1 MRYVS
6 EQFKEKQNRLIRPAL
21 KLWFEVATD
30 VQMPHWFSTSLAIQN
45 LDDFDD
51 SVAPI
56 VKPTG
61 CTNEYYYAVVGDG
74 IGVDDPN
81 RMCAPDN
88 SSVIATPTHS
98 VPVGVLDF
106 SSVNEEM
113 LIGSTAQSYFNFVG
127 IPYKYTLSFKG
138 GLIPESVRVEVYD
151 TNTSTWSTEQT
162 IDNSELKEE
171 IVYTTSGVE
180 DNGKWRR
187 FWVKNTTKSGR
198 YQLNWLKNNTD
209 YDYVSNPPVVF
220 ENNRIT
226 SISVDKDTN
235 LTSQTMPSYE
245 MSVTCLDPDGQYKP
259 ETIYWEHQFKE
270 GKACLLKIGYGN
282 EAGTEYLDMM
292 YGILTAQPDYAQNN
306 ITFKISVGFNSSGK
320 GRANLSSLVSA
331 IQPGGEVD
339 SRLFSTLIT
348 SLFTS
353 SDVIKDATDNTNTK
367 TNHYEFIRTDSRQL
381 VANAVGGYIVA
392 RSNEVNLHDTCDIQ
406 YKAIDDVL
414 PRYDQIKNILQNR
427 SKVGTLE
434 ITRYENR
441 LASDY
446 IDIEAT
452 ERVSIPVGS
461 ASALFVLPYWAYG
474 RIELRNA
481 QAADPSAV
489 VALLTAANPES
500 VSENG
505 TFIANIAFRSNTA
518 TTIKPIVR
526 FYGVNSTGYQEN
538 ETVGSD
544 TGEPYINDNALVTNA
559 YVANRV
565 KRVARFASDVSNQ
578 YEVDVVQDLRY
589 EIGDVIRLETEKDV
603 FKTCVITALK
613 FNLPG
618 STGHVTCRK
627 IFAIEDSANAM
638 SGIKNAELIKYT
650 NGGGITV
657 VESDRDT
664 VVVGL
669 VKYNNERYYIVAGA
683 SSIKKVQGGSTTI
696 VAPNIKVTD
705 NNAHVWNCYYFN
717 ANNTTANFTPVD
729 LGTYSTMMMNNI
741 YAYGVVTLI
750 TKLYEEQNMTSP
762 VDYDCSY
769 VVN

>member
-21 KLWFEVATD
+21 KLWFEVATET
-30 VQMPHWFSTSLAIQN
+30 QMVYWFSSNQAVAN

-61 CTNEYYYAVVGDG
+61 CTNEYYYAVLGDG
-74 IGVDDPN
+74 VGVDDPN

-88 SSVIATPTHS
+88 SGVIATPTHS

-106 SSVNEEM
+106 ASVNEEM
-113 LIGSTAQSYFNFVG
+113 LIGSTVQYYFNLIS
-127 IPYKYTLSFKG
+127 IPYKFTLSFKG

-162 IDNSELKEE
+162 INNSDLKEE
-171 IVYTTSGVE
+171 IIYTPLAVQDS
-180 DNGKWRR
+180 GKWRR

-198 YQLNWLKNNTD
+198 YQLNWFKNNNN
-209 YDYVSNPPVVF
+209 YDYAYSPIVF
-220 ENNRIT
+220 ENNY
-226 SISVDKDTN
+226 ISSVGVNNDTD
-235 LTSQTMPSYE
+235 LTSQTMPNYE
-245 MSVTCLDPDGQYKP
+245 MTVACIDPDNVYKP

-270 GKACLLKIGYGN
+270 GKACLLKVGYET
-282 EAGTEYLDMM
+282 EAGTEYLDIM
-292 YGILTAQPDYAQNN
+292 YGILTAQPDYEQNK
-306 ITFKISVGFNSSGK
+306 ITFKISVGFNSGGK
-320 GRANLSSLVSA
+320 GRANLSSLPSA
-331 IQPGGEVD
+331 IPPGEEVD
-339 SRLFSTLIT
+339 SRLFSNLIT

-367 TNHYEFIRTDSRQL
+367 TNHYEYIRTDARQL

-406 YKAIDDVL
+406 YKTIDDVL
-414 PRYDQIKNILQNR
+414 PRYDQIKNILQSR

-434 ITRYENR
+434 IMRYENR

-446 IDIEAT
+446 KDIEAT
-452 ERVSIPVGS
+452 ERVSIPVGVGG
-461 ASALFVLPYWAYG
+461 AWFVLPAWAYG
-474 RIELRNA
+474 RVQLINA
-481 QAADPSAV
+481 QAADSSAV
-489 VALLTAANPES
+489 VALLTATNPES
-500 VSENG
+500 VSDDG
-505 TFIANIAFRSNTA
+505 TFATDLSFRSNVA

-526 FYGVNSTGYQEN
+526 FYGVDSIGYQEN
-538 ETVGSD
+538 ETLDGTSS
-544 TGEPYINDNALVTNA
+544 EPYINDNALVTNA

-589 EIGDVIRLETEKDV
+589 EIGDVIRLETEKNV

-618 STGHVTCRK
+618 SNGHVTCRK
-627 IFAIEDSANAM
+627 IFSMLDSAKAM
-638 SGIKNAELIKYT
+638 SGITNAELIKYT
-650 NGGGITV
+650 GGGGLTV
-657 VESDRDT
+657 LKSDNDT

-669 VKYNNERYYIVAGA
+669 VKYNNERYYIILGA
-683 SSIKKVQGGSTTI
+683 SSIKKVQGGSTTTI
-696 VAPNIKVTD
+696 APNVKVTD
-705 NNAHVWNCYYFN
+705 NNGHVWNCYYFD

-729 LGTYSTMMMNNI
+729 LGNYNTMTIGNI
-741 YAYGVVTLI
+741 YAYGVITLI
-750 TKLYEEQNMTSP
+750 TKLYEEQGMTSP

>member
-21 KLWFEVATD
+21 KLWFEVATET
-30 VQMPHWFSTSLAIQN
+30 QMVYWFSSNQAVAN

-61 CTNEYYYAVVGDG
+61 CTNEYYYAVLGDG
-74 IGVDDPN
+74 VGVDDPN

-88 SSVIATPTHS
+88 SGVIAASTHS

-106 SSVNEEM
+106 ASVNEEM
-113 LIGSTAQSYFNFVG
+113 LIGSTVQYYFNLIA
-127 IPYKYTLSFKG
+127 IPYKFTLSFKG

-162 IDNSELKEE
+162 IDNSALNEE
-171 IVYTTSGVE
+171 IVYTPLSIQDG
-180 DNGKWRR
+180 GKWRR

-198 YQLNWLKNNTD
+198 YQLNWFKNNNN
-209 YDYVSNPPVVF
+209 YDYAYSPIVF
-220 ENNRIT
+220 ENNY
-226 SISVDKDTN
+226 ISSVGVNNDTD
-235 LTSQTMPSYE
+235 LTSQTMPNYE
-245 MSVTCLDPDGQYKP
+245 MTVTCLDPDNVYKP

-270 GKACLLKIGYGN
+270 GKACLLKVGYEN
-282 EAGTEYLDMM
+282 EAGTEYLDIM
-292 YGILTAQPDYAQNN
+292 YGILTAQPDYEQNK
-306 ITFKISVGFNSSGK
+306 ITFKVSVGFNSGGY
-320 GRANLSSLVSA
+320 GRARLTSLPSA
-331 IQPGGEVD
+331 IQPGEEVD
-339 SRLFSTLIT
+339 SSLFSNLIT

-367 TNHYEFIRTDSRQL
+367 TNHYEYIRTDARQL

-406 YKAIDDVL
+406 YKTIDDVL
-414 PRYDQIKNILQNR
+414 PRYDQVKNILQSR

-434 ITRYENR
+434 IMRYENR

-446 IDIEAT
+446 KDIEAT
-452 ERVSIPVGS
+452 ERVSIPAGVGS
-461 ASALFVLPYWAYG
+461 AWFVLPAWAYG

-481 QAADPSAV
+481 QAADSSAV
-489 VALLTAANPES
+489 VALLTATNPES
-500 VSENG
+500 VSNDG
-505 TFIANIAFRSNTA
+505 TFATNLSFRSNVA

-526 FYGVNSTGYQEN
+526 FYGVDSIGYQEN
-538 ETVGSD
+538 ETVDGTSS
-544 TGEPYINDNALVTNA
+544 EPYINDNVLVTNA

-589 EIGDVIRLETEKDV
+589 ELGDVIRLETEKNV

-717 ANNTTANFTPVD
+717 ANNTIINFTPVD